1 MRKTEKQLVE
11 ELHKPFSIEDREE
24 IKVTHKSLD
33 ADGIEQ
39 FQEQDEEVFPQWLYA
54 RRLDDVFGPTWSSKI
69 EGVDFWGMEY
79 LRCNIEVEL
88 KENLRI
94 CRKGMTHNELPF
106 NLACEMF
113 GIGGIGGD
121 ILTCARQL
129 NRKYGLSWDFSLEFK
144 EDVIICEIE
153 VQAFENKQIKRTG
166 VGNSEEGAFISACQM
181 FGIDPRAIPF

>member
-1 MRKTEKQLVE
+1 
-11 ELHKPFSIEDREE
+11 
-24 IKVTHKSLD
+24 
-33 ADGIEQ
+33 
-39 FQEQDEEVFPQWLYA
+39 
-54 RRLDDVFGPTWSSKI
+54 
-69 EGVDFWGMEY
+69 
-79 LRCNIEVEL
+79 
-88 KENLRI
+88 
-94 CRKGMTHNELPF
+94 
-106 NLACEMF
+106 MF